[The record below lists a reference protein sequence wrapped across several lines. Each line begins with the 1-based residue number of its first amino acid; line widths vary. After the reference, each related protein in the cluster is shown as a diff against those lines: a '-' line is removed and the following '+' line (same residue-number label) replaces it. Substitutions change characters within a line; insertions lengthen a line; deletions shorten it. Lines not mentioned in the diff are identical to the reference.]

1 MAGSPELL
9 IINISIAE
17 SVPFFLLS
25 LSLLSIVELNEFPLF
40 YSRRLDV
47 SWNWIF
53 ARNLYSMQIEFD
65 FVLQSPFQSQGNG
78 FHLFL
83 YRNE

>member
-53 ARNLYSMQIEFD
+53 A
-65 FVLQSPFQSQGNG
+65 
-78 FHLFL
+78 
-83 YRNE
+83 